1 MKKLI
6 VALVATAAGITAA
19 SAVDATGKPLKI
31 GRWYTSH
38 EYEACQTQKAAV
50 MLNTL
55 RWVDATEKEPALV
68 ELANKIAKSGC
79 VKLKP
84 DQRYQVEKID
94 DQAFPMPLACVR
106 AGEKVMGGPMP
117 CLWTPQH
124 MLRPS

>member
-6 VALVATAAGITAA
+6 VALVATVTGITTAF
-19 SAVDATGKPLKI
+19 AVDATGKPLKI

-38 EYEACQTQKAAV
+38 EYDACQTQSAAV

-55 RWVDATEKEPALV
+55 RWVDATEKEPALA
-68 ELANKIAKSGC
+68 ELANNIAKRGC

-84 DQRYQVEKID
+84 DQRYQVEEID

-106 AGEKVMGGPMP
+106 TREKIMGKPMA
-117 CLWTPQH
+117 CWWMPQH